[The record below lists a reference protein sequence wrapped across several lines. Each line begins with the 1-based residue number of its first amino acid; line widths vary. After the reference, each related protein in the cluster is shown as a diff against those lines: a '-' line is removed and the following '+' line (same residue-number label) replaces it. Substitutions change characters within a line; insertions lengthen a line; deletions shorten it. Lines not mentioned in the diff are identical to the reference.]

1 MMKIFVIYS
10 WNKIV
15 GLFSLLWS
23 AMTPLKI
30 CDDKIS
36 ITCFHEQTFNVFD
49 CGTTSTR
56 ALIDMVTTE
65 VL

>member
-1 MMKIFVIYS
+1 
-10 WNKIV
+10 
-15 GLFSLLWS
+15 
-23 AMTPLKI
+23 MTPLKI